1 MARLFSYPTYS
12 FIDKDPVIDT
22 LRTQLTRRKV
32 TIKDLSAA
40 SGVSQGTIR
49 NWFYGETRRPSHATV
64 KAVAIALGFTY
75 TLTRKGKK

>member
-12 FIDKDPVIDT
+12 FIEKDPVIDT
-22 LRTQLTRRKV
+22 LRTPLTRKHI
-32 TIKDLSAA
+32 TTKDLAA
-40 SGVSQGTIR
+40 PSGVSQGTIR

-75 TLTRKGKK
+75 TLTRKK